1 MNKNPRARKPVEDSQ
16 LIEKTIH
23 INRVAKVVKGGRRF
37 SYAALVVVGNGQGR
51 IGIGSGKANEVP
63 EAVRKATERAKSSM
77 TDVPLLDGTVP
88 HDSLGHFGAGRVLL
102 RPASPGTGVIAGPAV
117 RAMLDAAGYHNVL
130 TKSLGSSNPHNVV
143 RATLQAL
150 QQLESPEMVA
160 ARRGISIDSVNENHN
175 VGMKIWAQTQSRS

>member
-1 MNKNPRARKPVEDSQ
+1 M
-16 LIEKTIH
+16 
-23 INRVAKVVKGGRRF
+23 
-37 SYAALVVVGNGQGR
+37 
-51 IGIGSGKANEVP
+51 
-63 EAVRKATERAKSSM
+63 
-77 TDVPLLDGTVP
+77 
-88 HDSLGHFGAGRVLL
+88 
-102 RPASPGTGVIAGPAV
+102 

-160 ARRGISIDSVNENHN
+160 ARRGISVDMVNENHN